1 MRVVSWAQRP
11 TDPPSA
17 PTNGVSGANG
27 SSASRPSEP
36 GDVQQ
41 EGRAITDCVTCPMG
55 AAADVGRGG
64 RCPLVERR
72 RPAGAAL
79 YLAGEPIDRV
89 YFVKRGSV
97 LLSREA
103 GEARGEGIPW
113 AVRGP
118 GALLGVEG
126 LVHSTYLDSARCVTE
141 AAVCAAPKA
150 EIRAWIRA
158 CDAAPHAM
166 LECVLRSQCTDAPRR
181 AGSDGSAVSRV
192 ARWLL
197 DGKNGEGQRR
207 SSSLPRRVVAGL
219 LGMQPETL
227 SRALA
232 TLAARGAVTVTR
244 RRVDIVDRPK
254 LEGIAT
260 E

>member
-1 MRVVSWAQRP
+1 MYE
-11 TDPPSA
+11 
-17 PTNGVSGANG
+17 ANG
-27 SSASRPSEP
+27 AASRVGQP
-36 GDVQQ
+36 GNAAL
-41 EGRAITDCVTCPMG
+41 EGRPVTDCATCPIG
-55 AAADVGRGG
+55 AAAGAPQGG

-79 YLAGEPIDRV
+79 YVAGEPVDRV
-89 YFVKRGSV
+89 FFVKRGAV

-118 GALLGVEG
+118 GAVLGVEG
-126 LVHSTYLDSARCVTE
+126 LVHPTYLDSARCVTE
-141 AAVCAAPKA
+141 AVVCAAPKA
-150 EIRAWIRA
+150 EIALWLRGCDDAPRAL
-158 CDAAPHAM
+158 

-181 AGSDGSAVSRV
+181 AGSDGSAVARV

-197 DGKNGEGQRR
+197 DGESGHPRR
-207 SSSLPRRVVAGL
+207 ASALPRRVIAGL

-232 TLAARGAVTVTR
+232 ALATKGAVSVTR
-244 RRVDIVDRPK
+244 RRVDVLDRSL
-254 LEGIAT
+254 LERLAT
-260 E
+260 A